1 MDYAIGHSNHIH
13 RPLLQQQGD
22 DDEDSEVTFADD
34 CNYAGS
40 INAGSVNNIPTT
52 ATVGIKS
59 RTRCRKAEDG
69 SLRVAPVDKYN
80 FTYAVFYLLGM
91 TTLLPWNF
99 FVTAE
104 EYWQYKFRNISSNDT
119 SALTPRQLEFQSD
132 LSIAA
137 SIPSTLFLV
146 LNACFGHRIPLS
158 IRMAGSLVMMFAIFV
173 GTTALA
179 QVDTD
184 QWQDTFFLI
193 TITSVV
199 VVNAF
204 SATMSGA
211 LFGIAG
217 KFSSDYMS
225 AVVSGQALGGI
236 FSAAAAII
244 ALTFGA
250 PPTSTAFVFFIIGTL
265 VLLISVILYIV
276 MSKTLFFVYHTSS
289 KSLMKSS
296 LEVDEMSR
304 QLLPQN
310 SPTFF
315 GVLRKMW
322 LLGFS
327 EWLVFVTTLSIYPAV
342 TILVGSQNRGH
353 AWNDV
358 YFLPVVNYLLFNT
371 GDYIGR
377 VLAGF
382 LEWPAHSPFQIS
394 IITIA
399 RIAFVPA
406 MLVCNIRPHH
416 NFPVLI
422 HSDYI
427 FIALMAGF
435 ALSNG
440 YIANIALISAPKAV
454 DECEKEMA
462 SSMMAAFLG
471 VGLACG
477 STISYM
483 IIEMIK

>member
-1 MDYAIGHSNHIH
+1 MSYATSNTH
-13 RPLLQQQGD
+13 RPLLLQQDED
-22 DDEDSEVTFADD
+22 DDSEVTFVDD
-34 CNYAGS
+34 SGYAGS

-52 ATVGIKS
+52 ATVGTKNA
-59 RTRCRKAEDG
+59 TRCRRAEDG
-69 SLRVAPVDKYN
+69 SLRIAPVDKYN

-104 EYWQYKFRNISSNDT
+104 EYWQDKFRNISSNDT
-119 SALTPRQLEFQSD
+119 NALTPRQLEFQSD

-137 SIPSTLFLV
+137 SVPSTLFLV
-146 LNACFGHRIPLS
+146 LNACFGHRISLQ
-158 IRMAGSLVMMFAIFV
+158 IRMAGSLVMMLLVFIW
-173 GTTALA
+173 TTTLA

-193 TITSVV
+193 TLSSVV

-204 SATMSGA
+204 SAIMSGT

-217 KFSSDYMS
+217 QFTSDYMT

-236 FSAAAAII
+236 FTASVDII
-244 ALTFGA
+244 ALSFGA
-250 PPTSTAFVFFIIGTL
+250 APTATAFVFFIIGTL
-265 VLLISVILYIV
+265 VLLLSLILYLI
-276 MSKTLFFVYHTSS
+276 MSKTLFFKYYTSS
-289 KSLMKSS
+289 QTLMRSS
-296 LEVDEMSR
+296 LDVDEMSR
-304 QLLPQN
+304 ELLPRH
-310 SPTFF
+310 SPTFI
-315 GVLRKMW
+315 GVLRKVW
-322 LLGFS
+322 LFGFS

-342 TILVGSQNRGH
+342 TILVGSQNQSH
-353 AWNDV
+353 PWSNV
-358 YFLPVVNYLLFNT
+358 YFMPVVNYLLFNT

-377 VLAGF
+377 VCAGMI
-382 LEWPAHSPFQIS
+382 EWPSHSPFLIS
-394 IITIA
+394 MMTIA
-399 RIAFVPA
+399 RIGFVPI
-406 MLVCNIRPHH
+406 MLLCNIKPHH

-440 YIANIALISAPKAV
+440 YINNIGLIGAPKAV
-454 DECEKEMA
+454 DPSERELA

-477 STISYM
+477 STISFM
-483 IIEMIK
+483 IIELIK